1 MKYNHFIST
10 IIVTISLSFLGLI
23 FYVHFSNN
31 SKIEYDFFN
40 LEGESVNFD
49 KYKEKYSI
57 LTFTFTSCPT
67 TCPMIN
73 KELNKLSLIYGD
85 KINIVTI
92 NVDPDNDTAENI
104 NRFMNVKDYSWD
116 VLLGNKVEIEKVMK
130 NMLYS
135 DRKLEMPGYHL
146 PNLHLMNKNF
156 DYI

>member
-1 MKYNHFIST
+1 
-10 IIVTISLSFLGLI
+10 
-23 FYVHFSNN
+23 
-31 SKIEYDFFN
+31 
-40 LEGESVNFD
+40 
-49 KYKEKYSI
+49 
-57 LTFTFTSCPT
+57 
-67 TCPMIN
+67 MIN

-156 DYI
+156 DYIEGFFPVVEDVNDLIAKLDNLLKE